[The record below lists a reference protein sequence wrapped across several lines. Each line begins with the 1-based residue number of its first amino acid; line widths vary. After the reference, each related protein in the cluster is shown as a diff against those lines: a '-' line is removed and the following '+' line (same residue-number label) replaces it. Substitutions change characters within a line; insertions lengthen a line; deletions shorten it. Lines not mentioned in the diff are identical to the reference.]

1 MIGVSPKQVKQT
13 AGGEI
18 RPPDRL
24 FRLQA
29 VPGKAT
35 AAALRALDHLLV
47 LTPAA
52 TGRRELE
59 SLARALPALRPL
71 TTVAGRLGKAG
82 AGQIIRGRM
91 AGAATGI
98 SWARLPAHDAT
109 SGKDAPGGARTRSLP
124 GAFEL
129 LKLAGELAGDGLA
142 DHPRTVGIL
151 VHGLSGPD
159 SAAAVRAL
167 VLALG
172 ARSWQGP
179 GFRKAPAPPAP
190 ATVRVFGLAA
200 PGKLD
205 LDRTLV
211 EIRTANLVRWLASL
225 PANKLTVPAYRELAE
240 DLARR
245 RGWACRFLDEKA
257 LHKAGAGAFLA
268 VAQGN
273 AARDAGILHLR
284 YRPGPAG
291 RKSVA
296 AGKDRRAP
304 AIALVGKGILF
315 DTGGNNLK
323 PAKAMLDMHM
333 DMAGSAVAL
342 AVLEAITALKLPV
355 AVDCWLA
362 LTENRI
368 GPAAMRQRD
377 VVRACDGTSIEIVHT
392 DAEGRLALADTLA
405 LAGREKPRLVLDF
418 ATLTGACV
426 YALSERY
433 SGVFTN
439 REALNPLLTA
449 AGRSSG
455 ERVWPFPMDPDFDDD
470 LKSTVAD
477 VAQCTMA
484 GEGDHILA
492 ARFLQRF
499 VPKDAAWVHVDLSA
513 VMRKEGLAQMPGGAT
528 GFGLRYTLGL
538 LLDHAAELQ
547 AVTGDL
553 GLPAP

>member
-24 FRLQA
+24 FRLQQGPRT
-29 VPGKAT
+29 VT
-35 AAALRALDHLLV
+35 AAALRSLDHLLV

-52 TGRRELE
+52 PGRRELDQ
-59 SLARALPALRPL
+59 LGRKLPLLRPL
-71 TTVAGRLGKAG
+71 TAVAARLGKDG
-82 AGQIIRGRM
+82 ADRIIRGRL

-98 SWARLPAHDAT
+98 SWARLPA
-109 SGKDAPGGARTRSLP
+109 PGDNASKGASRGAHALP
-124 GAFEL
+124 ESFPL
-129 LKLAGELAGDGLA
+129 LRLAGELAGDGLA
-142 DHPRTVGIL
+142 DQPRTVGVL
-151 VHGLSGPD
+151 VHGLEGPD
-159 SAAAVRAL
+159 EAAALRAL

-179 GFRKAPAPPAP
+179 GFRKTPAPAGP
-190 ATVRVFGLAA
+190 ATVRLLGLKS
-200 PGKLD
+200 PLD
-205 LDRTLV
+205 LGRTMV

-225 PANKLTVPAYRELAE
+225 PANKLTVSAYRELAE

-245 RGWACRFLDEKA
+245 RGWDCRFLDEKA

-284 YRPGPAG
+284 YRPRPGKTGRTPA
-291 RKSVA
+291 V
-296 AGKDRRAP
+296 
-304 AIALVGKGILF
+304 ALVGKGILF

-342 AVLEAITALKLPV
+342 AVLEALTLLKVPV

-368 GPAAMRQRD
+368 GPAAVRQRD
-377 VVRACDGTSIEIVHT
+377 VVRACDGTTIEIIHT

-405 LAGREKPRLVLDF
+405 LAGREKPGLVLDF

-439 REALNPLLTA
+439 RDTLNPLLTTV
-449 AGRSSG
+449 GRESG
-455 ERVWPFPMDPDFDDD
+455 ERVWPFPMDPDFDED

-477 VAQCTMA
+477 VAQCTMG

-492 ARFLQRF
+492 ARFLNRF
-499 VPKDAAWVHVDLSA
+499 VPKDSTWVHMDLSA
-513 VMRKEGLAQMPGGAT
+513 VMRKEGLAHMPGGAT
-528 GFGLRYTLGL
+528 GFGLRYTLSL
-538 LLDHAAELQ
+538 LLDHAAALQ

-553 GLPAP
+553 GLPTP